1 MIEIAKQYKRL
12 TASKYAPVAEDEMLS
27 KIMEAEKYYV
37 SPKYDGHL
45 YILHFNG
52 SKLELIN
59 HSGNVID
66 DLPMFS
72 EAKKLLSDFSEII
85 LAGELYLFDE
95 KKRTRSF
102 ELKSSVNNKSKDI
115 YFAVFDIISINGEES
130 NYDDESLIEKLK
142 SILNNGQSIHP
153 IECLQLDSRSKIE
166 DYYKQIVEERSM
178 EGIVV
183 RSHNGPV
190 YKVKPKITI
199 DAVILGY
206 VQSQGER
213 SEMIKELLVGLCVSE
228 NKYIVLSKIYNG
240 FDDNKRASFLTA
252 LESRKVDSNYIEVSG
267 SNLAFIMVKPEIV
280 IEFSCLDIYNENTK
294 GPISKM
300 SLTFKDETYYSDGK
314 SSSASVTSPTF
325 LRIRDDKKPN
335 VNDTGLSQVTRIISI
350 DSISSKKNTLK
361 KSEILNKEIYVKNS
375 KGINLVRKFVIWK
388 TNKEDTGEYP
398 AFIYHYTDFS
408 PSRADVLK
416 KDLKVSNSKKQ
427 IEEIFNDE
435 IVKNIKKGWEKV

>member
-12 TASKYAPVAEDEMLS
+12 TASKYVPVAEDEMIS
-27 KIMEAEKYYV
+27 KIIEAEKYHV

-45 YILHFNG
+45 YILHFDG
-52 SKLELIN
+52 SNLKLIN
-59 HSGNVID
+59 HSGNIID
-66 DLPMFS
+66 DLPMFL
-72 EAKKLLSDFSEII
+72 EAKKLLSDFNEII
-85 LAGELYLFDE
+85 LAGELYLFD
-95 KKRTRSF
+95 KDKRTRSF
-102 ELKSSVNNKSKDI
+102 EIKSSVNKKSKDI
-115 YFAVFDIISINGEES
+115 YFAAFDIISINGEES
-130 NYDDESLIEKLK
+130 NYDDDSLTEKLK
-142 SILNNGQSIHP
+142 SIFDNGESIHP
-153 IECLQLDSRSKIE
+153 IECLQLESRSEIE
-166 DYYKQIVEERSM
+166 DYYKKIVEERGM

-206 VQSQGER
+206 VQSQGDR

-240 FDDNKRASFLTA
+240 FDDNKRASFLKD

-267 SNLAFIMVKPEIV
+267 SNLAFIMVKPELV
-280 IEFSCLDIYNENTK
+280 IEFSCLDIYNESTK

-300 SLTFKDETYYSDGK
+300 SLTFKDNAYYSEGK

-325 LRIRDDKKPN
+325 LRIRDDKKPD
-335 VNDTGLSQVTRIISI
+335 VNDIGISQVTRIISL
-350 DSISSKKNTLK
+350 DTNSSEKISLK
-361 KSEILNKEIYVKNS
+361 KSEILKKDIYIKNS
-375 KGINLVRKFVIWK
+375 KGINMVRKFVIWK

-398 AFIYHYTDFS
+398 AFVYHYTDFS

-435 IVKNIKKGWEKV
+435 ILKNIKKWWEKV